1 MPTVPT
7 MGGVVGLQVWFLA
20 RLHHHVLAH
29 HAFVL
34 VEQHVAV
41 IHVGVVVIAVLA
53 EQYAQLHRHPG
64 RDCDRVFPPVG
75 VKLYVRVGDLQH
87 LERAVV
93 DVEVVDPVGVAVGH
107 NPGFRVRMVD
117 HHIDPVHVHAFPI
130 DLERIEFEF
139 AFDCGGFDGCRGR
152 GVEHI
157 GGSHV
162 DGDVFPLIGPLD
174 GSRRVPWNR
183 PADGEQVYLFLKL
196 EVEGV
201 FILGHPQVI
210 GVAETAEFHG
220 AGHVGDDFCALPRAQ
235 PHAGG
240 LAGSV
245 EQAGVGG
252 DHLEFPAVVKSE
264 VVEAHVG
271 AVE

>member
-1 MPTVPT
+1 
-7 MGGVVGLQVWFLA
+7 
-20 RLHHHVLAH
+20 
-29 HAFVL
+29 
-34 VEQHVAV
+34 
-41 IHVGVVVIAVLA
+41 
-53 EQYAQLHRHPG
+53 
-64 RDCDRVFPPVG
+64 
-75 VKLYVRVGDLQH
+75 
-87 LERAVV
+87 
-93 DVEVVDPVGVAVGH
+93 
-107 NPGFRVRMVD
+107 MVD

-139 AFDCGGFDGCRGR
+139 TFDCGGFYGGRGR
-152 GVEHI
+152 GVEHV

-162 DGDVFPLIGPLD
+162 DGDVFPLVGPLD

-210 GVAETAEFHG
+210 GVAEAAEFHG
-220 AGHVGDDFCALPRAQ
+220 AGHIGDDFCALPRAQ
-235 PHAGG
+235 PHAGD

-264 VVEAHVG
+264 VMKAHVG